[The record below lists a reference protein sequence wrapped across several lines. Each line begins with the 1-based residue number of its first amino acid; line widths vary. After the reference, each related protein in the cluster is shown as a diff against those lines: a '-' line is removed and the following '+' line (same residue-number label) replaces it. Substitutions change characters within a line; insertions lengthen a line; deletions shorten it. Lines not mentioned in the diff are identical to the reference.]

1 MPEPAN
7 TSIPPQPP
15 PAAPA
20 AEPAIT
26 QPGSTP
32 AETQPVSTQWGS
44 TPANNST
51 ETPTTAAG
59 SRPPAGVFSRTYRTT
74 SVGLFSLAFLFA
86 FEALAVATVMPVVA
100 RDLDGL
106 AIYALAFGAPM
117 ALSVV
122 SIGLGGGW
130 SDARG
135 PAPALRLGVLLFAAG
150 LVVAAL
156 APTMGVLLLGRGL
169 QGFGSGLAG
178 VAMYVV
184 VARAFPAALRPQA
197 FTILTS
203 GWVLPGIIG
212 PVLAGL
218 INAAL
223 GWRWV
228 FGLAPVLAVLAYLA
242 LEPVLRRIGSN
253 GSWRT
258 SPAKLLW
265 SLAAAGGIL
274 GLGSI
279 GSLGA
284 DGPGPAGWILL
295 LAAVSTAAVL
305 TGGPRLL
312 PRGTWTVRR
321 GLPAVIAS
329 RGFVGAAFVGAET
342 YLPLALVEQRGFSP
356 TQAGALLSVSA
367 LSWFAG
373 SWLAANLR
381 MLSSK
386 VLRAR
391 LGALLLAAGVAPVLA
406 AVHPQLPVS
415 IVVAGWAVA
424 GLGIGMGFSTLSVL
438 LLDFS
443 RTGEEGVN
451 SSALQINDNLV
462 QSLWLAVSGIGFS
475 ALLAVSHVHAFTAVF
490 CGALGLALA
499 AVAATGRLQPPP
511 GR

>member
-1 MPEPAN
+1 MPEPTN
-7 TSIPPQPP
+7 TSKPPRTSALPPEAQPSAN
-15 PAAPA
+15 PASA
-20 AEPAIT
+20 
-26 QPGSTP
+26 
-32 AETQPVSTQWGS
+32 
-44 TPANNST
+44 
-51 ETPTTAAG
+51 AAG
-59 SRPPAGVFSRTYRTT
+59 PTAPGVFSRAYRTT
-74 SVGLFSLAFLFA
+74 SAGLFSLAFLFA

-106 AIYALAFGAPM
+106 SIYALAFGAPM

-156 APTMGVLLLGRGL
+156 APTMGMLLLGRGL
-169 QGFGSGLAG
+169 QGFGAGLAG

-184 VARAFPAALRPQA
+184 VARAYPAVLRPQA

-218 INAAL
+218 INDAL

-228 FGLAPVLAVLAYLA
+228 FGLAPVLAVLAYAA
-242 LEPVLRRIGSN
+242 LEPVLRRIGSS
-253 GSWRT
+253 GSWRVST
-258 SPAKLLW
+258 AKLLW

-279 GSLGA
+279 GSLGT
-284 DGPGPAGWILL
+284 DGTGTAGWILL
-295 LAAVSTAAVL
+295 LAGVSAATVL
-305 TGGPRLL
+305 IGGPQLL
-312 PRGTWTVRR
+312 PHGTWTVRR

-373 SWLAANLR
+373 SWLAANLPALR
-381 MLSSK
+381 SK

-391 LGALLLAAGVAPVLA
+391 LGALLLAIGVAPVLA
-406 AVHPQLPVS
+406 SVYPQLHVS

-443 RTGEEGVN
+443 RAGEEGAN

-475 ALLAVSHVHAFTAVF
+475 ALLAVSHVQAFTAVF
-490 CGALGLALA
+490 CGALALALA
-499 AVAATGRLQPPP
+499 ALAATGRLQPPR

>member
-7 TSIPPQPP
+7 ASTPP
-15 PAAPA
+15 PAPEDA
-20 AEPAIT
+20 
-26 QPGSTP
+26 
-32 AETQPVSTQWGS
+32 
-44 TPANNST
+44 
-51 ETPTTAAG
+51 TA
-59 SRPPAGVFSRTYRTT
+59 PPAGAVFADGPDAQGGAPPRRDGTGVLSRTYRTT
-74 SVGLFSLAFLFA
+74 SIGLFALAFLFA

-106 AIYALAFGAPM
+106 SVYALAFGAPM

-135 PAPALRLGVLLFAAG
+135 PAPALRLGVLLFTGG
-150 LVVAAL
+150 LVMAAA
-156 APTMGVLLLGRGL
+156 APSMGVLLVGRGL

-184 VARAFPAALRPQA
+184 VARAYPDALRPQA

-212 PVLAGL
+212 PVLAGA
-218 INAAL
+218 INDAL

-228 FGLAPVLAVLAYLA
+228 FGLAPVLAVAAYLA
-242 LEPVLRRIGSN
+242 LEPVLRRIGSTGN
-253 GSWRT
+253 WRV
-258 SPAKLLW
+258 SPARLGW
-265 SLAAAGGIL
+265 SLAAATGIL

-279 GSLGA
+279 GSLGTGGTA
-284 DGPGPAGWILL
+284 PAGWILVL
-295 LAAVSTAAVL
+295 GAVCAAAVL
-305 TGGPRLL
+305 AGGPRLL

-373 SWLAANLR
+373 SWLAANWGLLR
-381 MLSSK
+381 GRI
-386 VLRAR
+386 LRVR
-391 LGALLLAAGVAPVLA
+391 LGTLLLAAGVAPVLA
-406 AVHPQLPVS
+406 SVHPDLPVAF
-415 IVVAGWAVA
+415 VVAGWAVA

-438 LLDFS
+438 LLDYS
-443 RTGEEGVN
+443 RPGEEGAN

-475 ALLAVSHVHAFTAVF
+475 VLLTASPTYAFTAVF
-490 CGALGLALA
+490 TGALLLALA
-499 AVAATGRLQPPP
+499 AFCATGRLRPLP